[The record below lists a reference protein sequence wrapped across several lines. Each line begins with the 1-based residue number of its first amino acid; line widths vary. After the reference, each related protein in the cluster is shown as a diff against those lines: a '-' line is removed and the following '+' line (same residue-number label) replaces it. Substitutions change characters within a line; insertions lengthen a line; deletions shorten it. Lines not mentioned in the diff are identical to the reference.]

1 MSTRI
6 PGRGRS
12 NAPSGRPLQPP
23 PAQPWWRRQIGL
35 LLGVAAGIAVC
46 AVALVVANAITGPR
60 MPPPAPVAAA
70 ICADLEHQSYSDLY
84 TRLAPAQRAAGSEQQ
99 FVASQQQLDR
109 LRGPV
114 TSCAYTLP
122 SVRDNA
128 ATARLTIVR
137 GTEAPTQADVQLG
150 AEDGAWL
157 VESYD
162 TNVV

>member
-6 PGRGRS
+6 PSRDRRPGV
-12 NAPSGRPLQPP
+12 PSGWPRQP

-35 LLGVAAGIAVC
+35 LLGVAAGIVVC

-114 TSCAYTLP
+114 TSCTYTLP

-137 GTEAPTQADVQLG
+137 GSEAPVQADVELG
-150 AEDGAWL
+150 AEGGGWL

-162 TNVV
+162 TSMV